1 MQTSVRNLLY
11 STLLLLT
18 GLDTMF
24 VPTPDTRPEYGM
36 SPKKSH
42 EVNRMTAFSQDMIAS
57 LGSATPVKH
66 IVDVGAGQ
74 VCLLASLFIGRCTNI
89 AINDIAFKIS
99 PSSLERMILMI

>member
-1 MQTSVRNLLY
+1 
-11 STLLLLT
+11 
-18 GLDTMF
+18 
-24 VPTPDTRPEYGM
+24 
-36 SPKKSH
+36 
-42 EVNRMTAFSQDMIAS
+42 MTAFSQDMIES